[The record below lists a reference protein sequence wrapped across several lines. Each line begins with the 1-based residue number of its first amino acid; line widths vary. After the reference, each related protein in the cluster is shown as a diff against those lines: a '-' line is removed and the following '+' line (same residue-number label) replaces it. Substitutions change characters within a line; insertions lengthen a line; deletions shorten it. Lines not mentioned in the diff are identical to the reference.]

1 MPAGVRAG
9 YVVFDRR
16 SGKVLLRHRVR
27 QTVRSASVV
36 KVLIALDQLERA
48 GDRGVMGRMLRS
60 SDDKAATYFWRRG
73 GQGKII
79 QRMARKA
86 GLTET
91 APPPADKPG
100 FWGYTA
106 LSAGD
111 VLKTYR
117 YLLEKAPKG
126 HRDFVVG
133 QLRRATQCGTDG
145 FDQFFGIPRAVPKP
159 WAIKQGWSGFGDVP
173 AVRCREGTF
182 RPVVGP
188 DLGLGRPV
196 LHTTGIVGHR
206 IFVVLTLQPAGSSFQ
221 AASERVTKLTRD
233 LYKASR

>member
-1 MPAGVRAG
+1 M
-9 YVVFDRR
+9 
-16 SGKVLLRHRVR
+16 R

-36 KVLIALDQLERA
+36 KVLIALDQLERG
-48 GDRGVMGRMLRS
+48 GDRALMGKMLRS

-91 APPPADKPG
+91 VGPPGDKPG

-117 YLLEKAPKG
+117 YLLERAPQG
-126 HRDFVVG
+126 HREFVLG
-133 QLRRATQCGTDG
+133 QLGRATQCGSDG

-196 LHTTGIVGHR
+196 LHTTGIVGQK
-206 IFVVLTLQPAGSSFQ
+206 IFVVLTLQPAGSSFK
-221 AASERVTKLTRD
+221 AASERVTRLTRD
-233 LYKASR
+233 LYRASR